1 MNGNYASCLPPS
13 IVWIS
18 LNISGQKGQIGT
30 SNKCDIQDTTEARH
44 WHFPLLNAI
53 RSPTFWGCKSEYL
66 QPFNRLQ
73 KVPPSI
79 GKKTL
84 GGKTPIIRIHQFWR
98 NVGFMC
104 GFPYCQKPLV
114 DVFAGVFVAHWRWIT
129 CRGLRQPPSRTSSY
143 RIPGWPMLLVGG
155 NSKIFYFHPE
165 LLGKMDPIKI
175 GCILFNWGWW
185 NNHQLG
191 CIWNSRKFYIIESY
205 L

>member
-79 GKKTL
+79 GKKNL
-84 GGKTPIIRIHQFWR
+84 GGKNTHHSHSPILAKCRFYVWIPLLSEALSWCVCRCICCTLTMNHVSRAKTTSVKDEFISHPR
-98 NVGFMC
+98 MTNVASWWQLKDFLFSSRTFGEDGSNKKRLHTFQL
-104 GFPYCQKPLV
+104 GLV
-114 DVFAGVFVAHWRWIT
+114 K
-129 CRGLRQPPSRTSSY
+129 QPPTR
-143 RIPGWPMLLVGG
+143 LHLE
-155 NSKIFYFHPE
+155 F
-165 LLGKMDPIKI
+165 
-175 GCILFNWGWW
+175 
-185 NNHQLG
+185 
-191 CIWNSRKFYIIESY
+191 
-205 L
+205 